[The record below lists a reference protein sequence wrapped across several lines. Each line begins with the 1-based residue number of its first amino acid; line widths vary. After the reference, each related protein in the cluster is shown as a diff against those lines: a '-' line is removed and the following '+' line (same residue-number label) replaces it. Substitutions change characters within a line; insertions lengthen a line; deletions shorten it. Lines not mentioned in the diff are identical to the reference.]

1 MLHPSTKKL
10 IDRLVEMTSVAKIDW
25 QEGDAGA
32 VTYTTEGYSVTLEQE
47 PNELVITSVDGRELE
62 RASAEE
68 LAEATDGA
76 GTSYTLRVAE
86 MTREAVRKAK
96 GIDTAISTLLA
107 GIDTDGDGVPD
118 EPAALAEETS
128 EEPMPLEDSGDESA
142 ASAMMAVE
150 TEVVEEEGVAEAEDV
165 AAIDEGLIVAEE
177 ISVSAEATLEPES
190 DMTEAVARLADEV
203 NGREEEAAAQGADTL
218 EDTPSASNKDTT
230 SDVALGAT
238 ESTVEAIE
246 TPIESTEPVFAE
258 TGDTET
264 VEAEQTEETEAR
276 SFVGELSATAAGI
289 ATTVAMAEVSSDESR
304 SDSEEPADEDTTISA
319 SEDAPVTVT
328 ETGVETEADEP
339 VSEPVTYET
348 AAPGADESVAEAYGQ
363 DEAETDGVDARDE
376 TVESAPVDVFG
387 EDGDVTFTSDASQ
400 TAEPSAEA
408 SFDQPE
414 AIAPLTQEEAV
425 VDSSEEHSEATV
437 LTIEGAA
444 NDDAA
449 DEAEDL
455 SITGSS
461 DAETV
466 SSQEPEAAV
475 VSSEAETPNTLDSE
489 ISLSAIGAGF
499 GLGALQVKGEASG
512 VPGPASGEAEQTE
525 APQDTILID
534 ATDEVP
540 LSDVSETSDIVPEE
554 TLPEVADLQ
563 DVSEPIAESTEEVV
577 TAAQEEEPESSE
589 ASEEDVSLT
598 PRTRFNPW
606 T

>member
-1 MLHPSTKKL
+1 
-10 IDRLVEMTSVAKIDW
+10 
-25 QEGDAGA
+25 
-32 VTYTTEGYSVTLEQE
+32 
-47 PNELVITSVDGRELE
+47 
-62 RASAEE
+62 
-68 LAEATDGA
+68 
-76 GTSYTLRVAE
+76 
-86 MTREAVRKAK
+86 
-96 GIDTAISTLLA
+96 
-107 GIDTDGDGVPD
+107 
-118 EPAALAEETS
+118 
-128 EEPMPLEDSGDESA
+128 
-142 ASAMMAVE
+142 
-150 TEVVEEEGVAEAEDV
+150 
-165 AAIDEGLIVAEE
+165 
-177 ISVSAEATLEPES
+177 
-190 DMTEAVARLADEV
+190 MTEAVARLADEV

-218 EDTPSASNKDTT
+218 EDTPSASDKDTT
-230 SDVALGAT
+230 SDVALDAT

-264 VEAEQTEETEAR
+264 VEAEQTEGTEAR

-304 SDSEEPADEDTTISA
+304 SDSEEPADEDITISA
-319 SEDAPVTVT
+319 SEDAAVTVT

-376 TVESAPVDVFG
+376 TAESAPIDVLG
-387 EDGDVTFTSDASQ
+387 EDEDVTFTSDASQ

-425 VDSSEEHSEATV
+425 IDSSEEHSEATV

-449 DEAEDL
+449 DEVEDL
-455 SITGSS
+455 SIIGSS

-466 SSQEPEAAV
+466 SPQAPEV
-475 VSSEAETPNTLDSE
+475 VKTATEVETPNTLDSE

-512 VPGPASGEAEQTE
+512 VPGPASGDTEQTE
-525 APQDTILID
+525 ALQDTILID

-540 LSDVSETSDIVPEE
+540 LSDVSEAADITSEE
-554 TLPEVADLQ
+554 ALPQVSDLQ
-563 DVSEPIAESTEEVV
+563 EATESSSEPAQEAV
-577 TAAQEEEPESSE
+577 AATQEEEPESSE
-589 ASEEDVSLT
+589 TSEEDVSLT